1 MPWYQIFQDGPEYEA
16 RRKRSIFTPPN
27 VTLKDV
33 RDAVPK
39 HLFERSTFWGLFY
52 VFKHLAI
59 TYSFHLFATRIDVIS
74 QFLVGGSDDRPLH
87 SLVSAFLW
95 LTFWAWQG
103 FAFAGIWLNH
113 QAGHDAISSYRI
125 VNSIVGIVL
134 HTVVLTPY
142 YAWRATHR
150 SHHKGTNHMDRD
162 ETYMPPTRKDFKLL
176 DGKVAVRMDY
186 TEILEE
192 TPAFTLFKLFVRQF
206 FGFQLYLL
214 HNRKGNAKYPAWTSH
229 YKPSSL
235 LFKPEQRRSI
245 IVSNIAIG
253 TMLSILTWLTYTFG
267 WTSVVKF
274 YFVPW
279 LFQHNWYI
287 IIEIRLLGFL
297 ITRLTRM
304 VMFTYLQHSDP
315 TIPYYRGD
323 QWTFARG
330 ALATVD
336 RPLFGWV
343 GRILLHN
350 ISTNHLAHHFFVSV
364 PFYNLP
370 EVTEAIKPV
379 LGEYYNYDSTGVLF
393 ALWRSFT
400 QCTFV
405 EDDGDI
411 LFFKNQYGE
420 AVSEPAVEF
429 S

>member
-1 MPWYQIFQDGPEYEA
+1 MYWYQIFQDGPEYEA
-16 RRKRSIFTPPN
+16 RRKRSTFTPPN

-39 HLFERSTFWGLFY
+39 HLFECSTFWGLFY

-59 TYSFHLFATRIDVIS
+59 TYAFHLFATRIDDIS
-74 QFLVGGSDDRPLH
+74 QFIVGGSNDTRPLH
-87 SLVSAFLW
+87 SLISAFLW

-103 FAFAGIWLNH
+103 FAFAGIWCLACSISHRRHH
-113 QAGHDAISSYRI
+113 QAGHDAISSHRI
-125 VNSIVGIVL
+125 VNSVVGIVL
-134 HTVVLTPY
+134 HTFVLTPY

-162 ETYMPPTRKDFKLL
+162 ETYMPPTRKDFKLP
-176 DGKVAVRMDY
+176 GGRVAVRMDY
-186 TEILEE
+186 TEVLEE

-253 TMLSILTWLTYTFG
+253 TMLSILTMLTYTFG

-279 LFQHNWYI
+279 LFQHNW
-287 IIEIRLLGFL
+287 
-297 ITRLTRM
+297 M

-343 GRILLHN
+343 GRVLLHN
-350 ISTNHLAHHFFVSV
+350 ISTDHLAHHFFVSV

-400 QCTFV
+400 QCIFV
-405 EDDGDI
+405 EDEGDI

-420 AVSEPAVEF
+420 AVSEPTVEF
-429 S
+429 L